1 METLIKNFVKIFR
14 RDIRLLRNGSMLIAA
29 ALLALA
35 LAVGANSAAFKLHN
49 LISIRSLTIE
59 DHNRAMDWRIDIR
72 HQSGLEERRNS
83 FVREIQFPGR
93 SRIAIGNR

>member
-72 HQSGLEERRNS
+72 HQSGLEIHTIGKIAPIMTYEMMLRR
-83 FVREIQFPGR
+83 FYD
-93 SRIAIGNR
+93 